1 MTLEDLCFVNLRVT
15 VSNLSFNTPHSSW
28 SFSATSPANI
38 ISKYTISINKS
49 SCTLLLP
56 RFPLLG
62 PTKCGRSSVAPP
74 PLDQHHR
81 YLIAHWCHLFNYC
94 SLSLG
99 TLSLA
104 VHLAGLCLA
113 CSVCLVG
120 LESFICGHFQ
130 GKHGCCYFVKFHGT
144 S

>member
-94 SLSLG
+94 SLLG
-99 TLSLA
+99 HTFSCRSSGRALFGVLRLLGGFGEL
-104 VHLAGLCLA
+104 HLW
-113 CSVCLVG
+113 
-120 LESFICGHFQ
+120 SF
-130 GKHGCCYFVKFHGT
+130 
-144 S
+144 SR